1 MAGNLAMQ
9 FETRSGPALAR
20 TRGPPGACNLSQ
32 MCWHAA
38 KQTGCNRPE
47 SNAGAMK
54 IACSHRCWKRSLITI
69 ARSELLFCNIQSRK
83 TMKRRPKKS
92 RCSLSNVTRLG
103 LWGKFFNDFSRT
115 RGRVG
120 SSRAGSRRSGRSG
133 GSGEPAWVNA
143 SLNACFRLGPDPRI
157 ALWPAASPPHK
168 QAAHMTAPDQCCS

>member
-1 MAGNLAMQ
+1 VTHRVPFLVADL
-9 FETRSGPALAR
+9 GPDVDPFILHLYAALAQKERALISRR
-20 TRGPPGACNLSQ
+20 TAEALAVAKVKGTVLGNPPRRSAT
-32 MCWHAA
+32 CWHAA

-54 IACSHRCWKRSLITI
+54 IACRYSHRCWKRSLITI

-120 SSRAGSRRSGRSG
+120 SSRAGSRRSRGGTYRLLGDAARSR
-133 GSGEPAWVNA
+133 W
-143 SLNACFRLGPDPRI
+143 
-157 ALWPAASPPHK
+157 
-168 QAAHMTAPDQCCS
+168 